1 MQNVKYKYRS
11 KIQIQNTNTKYKYKQ
26 KIQYKYKYINTKWEI
41 QMCDHQG
48 KVSGLHDLHE
58 RGEPEMCN
66 LLMTWFHLQNPPSSD
81 FLHKIYTEHE
91 IQIQHVKYTTHD
103 LVRPQFSC
111 SNISCTK
118 SIDNWAQIQNR

>member
-11 KIQIQNTNTKYKYKQ
+11 KIQIQNTNTYIQKK

-66 LLMTWFHLQNPPSSD
+66 LLMT
-81 FLHKIYTEHE
+81 
-91 IQIQHVKYTTHD
+91 
-103 LVRPQFSC
+103 
-111 SNISCTK
+111 
-118 SIDNWAQIQNR
+118 